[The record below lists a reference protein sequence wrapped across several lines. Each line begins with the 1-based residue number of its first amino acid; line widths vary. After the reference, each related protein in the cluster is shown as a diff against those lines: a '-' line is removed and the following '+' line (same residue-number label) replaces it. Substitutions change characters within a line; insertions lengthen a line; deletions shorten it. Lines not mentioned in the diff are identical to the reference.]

1 MRKTLLW
8 ISAVFAM
15 LAAVSCN
22 KEELNNVDVPQTSV
36 ESLEFIAYTDVA
48 TKTTLNGL
56 DTEWESGDEIA
67 INGVCYI
74 TEDEGSKAKFFKDP
88 EADGNPFAPFYAVYP
103 YYANMGEKEY
113 VIDFLSTGS
122 TTLTAGSIGDDVI
135 SIAYSASEPE
145 LEFKNVVSL
154 IKFQVPSAGISE
166 IHISANE
173 NLAGEITVDYIDGKP
188 IVTEVSEGKN
198 KLVLTASE
206 GTFVV
211 GTDYYVPVLPGA
223 KTNLTVTIDE
233 TVVAEGKT
241 IEFKR
246 SKIHYLGTLPEAVPV
261 YLVPGQWAADNAW
274 FAISYKDVVAKMER
288 DAEGYP
294 TYNLPSSVTS
304 FSFWRMNPA
313 EELLEESN
321 RWNIIE
327 NVVLPQDD
335 ATNYYIWESWD
346 APYGQWGTKPAE
358 KTYSIVGEFNGW
370 GDSGED
376 IPMEKVTNELGLF
389 VAKNVSALKA
399 FKEWKIRVND
409 AWDESYGS
417 AITGI
422 QANKWVTV
430 SSSNTSVEA
439 DGTYDIYYHAQ
450 LGRIYVISSGNEY
463 NVAVQQE
470 ESVIPTPE
478 PTGTPVE
485 ANHIYLKPSSEWLQA
500 NAHFAAW
507 VWAGSGAGKL
517 YNFKKHTSVDGIYEI
532 EVPAESD
539 NIILFRLD
547 PNKTYAE
554 GSTAWPGDDQW
565 FKSGD
570 IKISGNNLFTIVGWN
585 TINPTKV
592 TEL

>member
-1 MRKTLLW
+1 MRKTLLL

-22 KEELNNVDVPQTSV
+22 KEEINKIDTPQTSV
-36 ESLEFIAYTDVA
+36 ESLEFVAYTDVA
-48 TKTTLNGL
+48 TKTTLNDL
-56 DTEWESGDEIA
+56 YTEWVEGDMID
-67 INGVCYI
+67 INGVAYSTSESGQSVTFTKENEDDENPAAPYFAGYPWNLI
-74 TEDEGSKAKFFKDP
+74 TNISEGIVNLPNEHNLSAGNICED
-88 EADGNPFAPFYAVYP
+88 V
-103 YYANMGEKEY
+103 
-113 VIDFLSTGS
+113 V
-122 TTLTAGSIGDDVI
+122 
-135 SIAYSASEPE
+135 SIAYSESDPV
-145 LEFKNVVSL
+145 LQFKNIVSL
-154 IKFQVPSAGISE
+154 IKFQVPFE
-166 IHISANE
+166 VQEVRISADE
-173 NLAGEITVDYIDGKP
+173 ALAGEFFVEYNGGEPRVKSFVEDADKF
-188 IVTEVSEGKN
+188 E
-198 KLVLTASE
+198 LVLTADE
-206 GTFVV
+206 GTFAVE
-211 GTDYYVPVLPGA
+211 TDYYVPVLPGE
-223 KTNLTVTIDE
+223 KTNLTVTIDG
-233 TVVAEGKT
+233 TVVAEGKS

-313 EELLEESN
+313 DNWLEESN

-327 NVVLPQDD
+327 DVELPQDD

-358 KTYSIVGEFNGW
+358 KTYSIVGDFNGW
-370 GDSGED
+370 GNSGED

-417 AITGI
+417 SISGI

-430 SSSNTSVEA
+430 SDSNTSVEA

-450 LGRIYVISSGNEY
+450 LGRIYVISSGKEY

-485 ANHIYLKPSSEWLQA
+485 ANHIYLKPSSEWLEA

-507 VWAGSGAGKL
+507 VWADGGSGKL
-517 YNFKKHTSVDGIYEI
+517 YNFNKHASVDGIYEI
-532 EVPAESD
+532 EVPATSN

-547 PNKTYAE
+547 PAKTYVE
-554 GSTAWPGDDQW
+554 GSTDWPGDDQW